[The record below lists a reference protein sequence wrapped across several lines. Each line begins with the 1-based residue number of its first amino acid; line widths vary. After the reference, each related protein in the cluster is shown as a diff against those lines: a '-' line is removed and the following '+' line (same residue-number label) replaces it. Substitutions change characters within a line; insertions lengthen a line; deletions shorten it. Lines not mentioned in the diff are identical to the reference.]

1 MRFKAP
7 WKWPI
12 NLFLPNDLLLR
23 EEEEGE
29 RDPAGVVSK
38 DDKDV
43 ALPFSDLGVL
53 WGSCTCSPGLQTET
67 VLIN

>member
-1 MRFKAP
+1 MRLKAP

-23 EEEEGE
+23 EEEGE

-53 WGSCTCSPGLQTET
+53 WGTCSPGLQTET